1 MFWDLLTRSFFLSLI
16 QKNQLFS
23 LKASSLNSLEIVA
36 EEKKKII
43 PLISYS
49 RNARFSFFRV
59 IVVFV
64 LVRFIFETK
73 KLELNLLL
81 STTAT
86 LSTKMASRRRR
97 RWWRRRQWDKIR
109 RLLPRKTTSS
119 QLELKILKF
128 QDYFPYCPRKD
139 RIMQNNHPAMK
150 VFDLKLLIIFNLNFS
165 GYLTGP
171 RFWNLFNEAYP
182 VRVNLIKTHDKKQSR
197 PMRFFLQR
205 MAAAGIEP
213 SNSQF

>member
-36 EEKKKII
+36 EEKKII
-43 PLISYS
+43 PLISNS
-49 RNARFSFFRV
+49 RNVRFSFFWV

-64 LVRFIFETK
+64 LVRFFSETK

-81 STTAT
+81 STTTT
-86 LSTKMASRRRR
+86 LSTKMASRRRQRWWR
-97 RWWRRRQWDKIR
+97 RWRRRQWDKIR

-119 QLELKILKF
+119 QLALKILKF

-139 RIMQNNHPAMK
+139 RKMQNNHP
-150 VFDLKLLIIFNLNFS
+150 
-165 GYLTGP
+165 
-171 RFWNLFNEAYP
+171 
-182 VRVNLIKTHDKKQSR
+182 
-197 PMRFFLQR
+197 PMQV
-205 MAAAGIEP
+205 I
-213 SNSQF
+213 